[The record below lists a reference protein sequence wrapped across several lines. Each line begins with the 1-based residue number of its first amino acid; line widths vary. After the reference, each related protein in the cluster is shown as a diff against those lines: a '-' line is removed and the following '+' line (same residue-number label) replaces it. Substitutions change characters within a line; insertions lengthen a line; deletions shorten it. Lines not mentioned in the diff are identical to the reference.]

1 MNKKQFLLV
10 LGVLVALLAA
20 GGGLLW
26 SERSDWKTSDT
37 KAGQRLIPD
46 LKASDVAELVI
57 SAAGERLTLK
67 KGEAGWGIVER
78 NGFPANV
85 ERIGELLLKLVEMKV
100 VQTDAAADSQR
111 ARLGLQEPG
120 ADVGKAEGDN
130 KAEGAAKDEANAA
143 GTVLELKDAAGK
155 SLARL
160 LLGKKLSKSV
170 EGPAGA
176 RQEAAGRYLLSGNAE
191 TGKVLNVIVV
201 ADPLA
206 QVEVAAEQWVAKELI
221 RVERAKSIVATGP
234 DGRQRFALSREN
246 DDAEWKLAGGEKG
259 DSGKIIDVTSG
270 MISMNLTDVVAGDKG
285 NPGAE
290 NGLDKPV
297 VIRADT
303 LDGISY
309 VLRLGAKSGEDKV
322 YARVSVSGEI
332 AQNIPRTPPKDEKAE
347 DKDKNDQ
354 SWIEHRKREAARV
367 AREKKLEGWTL
378 LLSRNA
384 VEALL
389 RERSQFLPEKKKD
402 DKKGGR

>member
-67 KGEAGWGIVER
+67 KGEADWGIVER

-120 ADVGKAEGDN
+120 ADVGKAEADTN
-130 KAEGAAKDEANAA
+130 VP
-143 GTVLELKDAAGK
+143 GTVLELKDGAGK

-176 RQEAAGRYLLSGNAE
+176 RQEAAGRYLLAGNAE
-191 TGKVLNVIVV
+191 SGKVLNVIVV
-201 ADPLA
+201 SDPLA

-259 DSGKIIDVTSG
+259 DSSKIIDVTSG
-270 MISMNLTDVVAGDKG
+270 MISMNLTDVVTGDKG
-285 NPGAE
+285 NPSAE

-297 VIRADT
+297 VIKADT

-389 RERSQFLPEKKKD
+389 RERAQFLPAKKTD

>member
-120 ADVGKAEGDN
+120 ADVGKAEADTN
-130 KAEGAAKDEANAA
+130 VP
-143 GTVLELKDAAGK
+143 GTVLELKDGAGK

-176 RQEAAGRYLLSGNAE
+176 RQEAAGRYLLAGNAE
-191 TGKVLNVIVV
+191 SGKVLNVIVV
-201 ADPLA
+201 SDPLA

-259 DSGKIIDVTSG
+259 DSSKIIDVTSG
-270 MISMNLTDVVAGDKG
+270 MISMNLTDVVTGDKG
-285 NPGAE
+285 NPSAE

-297 VIRADT
+297 VIKADT

-354 SWIEHRKREAARV
+354 SWIEHRKRAAARV

-389 RERSQFLPEKKKD
+389 RERAQFLPAKKAD

>member
-57 SAAGERLTLK
+57 NAAGERLTLK

-120 ADVGKAEGDN
+120 ADVGTAGGAA
-130 KAEGAAKDEANAA
+130 KAEGAAKDDANVS

-259 DSGKIIDVTSG
+259 DSSKIIDVTSG

-285 NPGAE
+285 NPSPE

-309 VLRLGAKSGEDKV
+309 VLRLGAKSGEDKI

>member
-120 ADVGKAEGDN
+120 ADVGKAEADTN
-130 KAEGAAKDEANAA
+130 VP
-143 GTVLELKDAAGK
+143 GTVLELKDGAGK

-176 RQEAAGRYLLSGNAE
+176 RQEAAGRYLLAGNAE
-191 TGKVLNVIVV
+191 SGKVLNVIVV
-201 ADPLA
+201 SDPLA

-259 DSGKIIDVTSG
+259 DSSKIIDVTSG
-270 MISMNLTDVVAGDKG
+270 MISMNLTDVVTGDKG
-285 NPGAE
+285 NPSAE

-297 VIRADT
+297 VIKADT

-309 VLRLGAKSGEDKV
+309 VLRLGAKSGEDKI

-389 RERSQFLPEKKKD
+389 RERAQFLPAKKAD

>member
-111 ARLGLQEPG
+111 ARLGLLEPG
-120 ADVGKAEGDN
+120 ADVGKAEG
-130 KAEGAAKDEANAA
+130 KAEGAAKDDPNVP
-143 GTVLELKDAAGK
+143 GTVLELKDGAGK

-191 TGKVLNVIVV
+191 SGKMLNVIVV
-201 ADPLA
+201 SDPLA

-259 DSGKIIDVTSG
+259 DSSKIIDVTSG

-285 NPGAE
+285 NPSAE

-297 VIRADT
+297 VIKADT

-309 VLRLGAKSGEDKV
+309 VLRLGAKSGEDKI

-389 RERSQFLPEKKKD
+389 RERAQFLPAKKTD

>member
-37 KAGQRLIPD
+37 KAGQRLIPE

-120 ADVGKAEGDN
+120 ADIG
-130 KAEGAAKDEANAA
+130 KAEGAAKADGNVP
-143 GTVLELKDAAGK
+143 GTVLELKDGAGK

-176 RQEAAGRYLLSGNAE
+176 RQEAAGRYLLAGNAE
-191 TGKVLNVIVV
+191 SGKVLNVIVV
-201 ADPLA
+201 SDPLA

-259 DSGKIIDVTSG
+259 DSSKIIDVTSG
-270 MISMNLTDVVAGDKG
+270 MISMNLTDVVTGDKG
-285 NPGAE
+285 NPSAE

-297 VIRADT
+297 VIKADT

-389 RERSQFLPEKKKD
+389 RERAQFLPAKKAD

>member
-37 KAGQRLIPD
+37 KAGQRLIPE

-120 ADVGKAEGDN
+120 ADVGKAEADTN
-130 KAEGAAKDEANAA
+130 VP
-143 GTVLELKDAAGK
+143 GTVLELKDGAGK

-176 RQEAAGRYLLSGNAE
+176 RQEAAGRYLLAGNAE
-191 TGKVLNVIVV
+191 SGKVLNVIVV
-201 ADPLA
+201 SDPLA

-259 DSGKIIDVTSG
+259 DSSKIIDVTSG
-270 MISMNLTDVVAGDKG
+270 MISMNLTDVVTGDKG
-285 NPGAE
+285 NPSAE

-297 VIRADT
+297 VIKADT

-309 VLRLGAKSGEDKV
+309 VLRLGAKSGEDKI

-389 RERSQFLPEKKKD
+389 RERAQFLPAKKTD
-402 DKKGGR
+402 DKKGSR

>member
-120 ADVGKAEGDN
+120 ADVGKAEADTN
-130 KAEGAAKDEANAA
+130 VP
-143 GTVLELKDAAGK
+143 GTVLELKDGAGK

-176 RQEAAGRYLLSGNAE
+176 RQEAAGRYLLAGNAE
-191 TGKVLNVIVV
+191 SGKVLNVIVV
-201 ADPLA
+201 SDPLA

-259 DSGKIIDVTSG
+259 DSSKIIDVTSG
-270 MISMNLTDVVAGDKG
+270 MISMNLTDVVTGDKG
-285 NPGAE
+285 NPSAE

-297 VIRADT
+297 VIKADT

-389 RERSQFLPEKKKD
+389 RERAQFLPAKKTD

>member
-120 ADVGKAEGDN
+120 ADVGKAEG
-130 KAEGAAKDEANAA
+130 AAKDDANVS

-259 DSGKIIDVTSG
+259 DSSKIIDVTSG

-285 NPGAE
+285 NPSPE

>member
-111 ARLGLQEPG
+111 ARLGLLEPG
-120 ADVGKAEGDN
+120 ADGGKAEG
-130 KAEGAAKDEANAA
+130 KAEGAAKDDANVP
-143 GTVLELKDAAGK
+143 GTVLELKDGAGK

-176 RQEAAGRYLLSGNAE
+176 RQEAAGRYLLAGNAE
-191 TGKVLNVIVV
+191 SGKLLNVIVV
-201 ADPLA
+201 SDPLA

-221 RVERAKSIVATGP
+221 RVERAKSIVANGP

-259 DSGKIIDVTSG
+259 DSSKIIDVTSG
-270 MISMNLTDVVAGDKG
+270 MISMNLTDVVTGDKG
-285 NPGAE
+285 NPSAE

-297 VIRADT
+297 VIKADT

-309 VLRLGAKSGEDKV
+309 VLRLGAKSGEDKI

-332 AQNIPRTPPKDEKAE
+332 AQNVPRTPPKDEKSE

-378 LLSRNA
+378 LLSRSA

-389 RERSQFLPEKKKD
+389 RERAQFLPAKKTD

>member
-120 ADVGKAEGDN
+120 ADVGKAEADTN
-130 KAEGAAKDEANAA
+130 VP
-143 GTVLELKDAAGK
+143 GTVLELKDGAGK

-176 RQEAAGRYLLSGNAE
+176 RQEAAGRYLLAGNAE
-191 TGKVLNVIVV
+191 SGKVLNVIVV
-201 ADPLA
+201 SDPLA

-259 DSGKIIDVTSG
+259 DSSKIIDVTSG
-270 MISMNLTDVVAGDKG
+270 MISMNLTDVVTGDKG
-285 NPGAE
+285 NPSAE

-297 VIRADT
+297 VIKADT

-309 VLRLGAKSGEDKV
+309 VLRLGAKSSEDKI

-389 RERSQFLPEKKKD
+389 RERAQFLPAKKTD

>member
-120 ADVGKAEGDN
+120 ADVGKAEADTN
-130 KAEGAAKDEANAA
+130 VP
-143 GTVLELKDAAGK
+143 GTVLELKDGAGK

-176 RQEAAGRYLLSGNAE
+176 RQEAAGRYLLAGNAE
-191 TGKVLNVIVV
+191 SGKVLNVIVV
-201 ADPLA
+201 SDPLA

-259 DSGKIIDVTSG
+259 DSSKIIDVTSG
-270 MISMNLTDVVAGDKG
+270 MISMNLTDVVTGDKG
-285 NPGAE
+285 NPSAE

-297 VIRADT
+297 VIKADT

-309 VLRLGAKSGEDKV
+309 VLRLGAKSGEDKI

-389 RERSQFLPEKKKD
+389 RERSQFLPAKKTD

>member
-1 MNKKQFLLV
+1 MDKKQFLLV

-111 ARLGLQEPG
+111 ARLGLLEPG
-120 ADVGKAEGDN
+120 ADGGKAEG
-130 KAEGAAKDEANAA
+130 KAEGAAKDDANVP
-143 GTVLELKDAAGK
+143 GTVLELKDGAGK

-176 RQEAAGRYLLSGNAE
+176 RQEAAGRYLLAGNAE
-191 TGKVLNVIVV
+191 
-201 ADPLA
+201 
-206 QVEVAAEQWVAKELI
+206 
-221 RVERAKSIVATGP
+221 
-234 DGRQRFALSREN
+234 
-246 DDAEWKLAGGEKG
+246 
-259 DSGKIIDVTSG
+259 SG
-270 MISMNLTDVVAGDKG
+270 
-285 NPGAE
+285 
-290 NGLDKPV
+290 
-297 VIRADT
+297 
-303 LDGISY
+303 
-309 VLRLGAKSGEDKV
+309 
-322 YARVSVSGEI
+322 
-332 AQNIPRTPPKDEKAE
+332 
-347 DKDKNDQ
+347 
-354 SWIEHRKREAARV
+354 
-367 AREKKLEGWTL
+367 
-378 LLSRNA
+378 
-384 VEALL
+384 
-389 RERSQFLPEKKKD
+389 
-402 DKKGGR
+402 

>member
-1 MNKKQFLLV
+1 M
-10 LGVLVALLAA
+10 
-20 GGGLLW
+20 
-26 SERSDWKTSDT
+26 
-37 KAGQRLIPD
+37 P
-46 LKASDVAELVI
+46 
-57 SAAGERLTLK
+57 
-67 KGEAGWGIVER
+67 
-78 NGFPANV
+78 
-85 ERIGELLLKLVEMKV
+85 
-100 VQTDAAADSQR
+100 
-111 ARLGLQEPG
+111 
-120 ADVGKAEGDN
+120 
-130 KAEGAAKDEANAA
+130 
-143 GTVLELKDAAGK
+143 GTVLELKDGAGK

-176 RQEAAGRYLLSGNAE
+176 RQEAAGRYLLAGNAE
-191 TGKVLNVIVV
+191 SGKMLSVIVV
-201 ADPLA
+201 SDPLE

-259 DSGKIIDVTSG
+259 DSSKIIDVTSG

-285 NPGAE
+285 NPSAE

-297 VIRADT
+297 VIKADT

-309 VLRLGAKSGEDKV
+309 VLRLGAKSGEDKI

-389 RERSQFLPEKKKD
+389 RERAQFLPAKKTD

>member
-37 KAGQRLIPD
+37 KAGQRLIPE

-120 ADVGKAEGDN
+120 ADVGKAEADTN
-130 KAEGAAKDEANAA
+130 VP
-143 GTVLELKDAAGK
+143 GTVLELKDGAGK

-176 RQEAAGRYLLSGNAE
+176 RQEAAGRYLLAGNAE
-191 TGKVLNVIVV
+191 SGKVLNVIVV
-201 ADPLA
+201 SDPLA

-259 DSGKIIDVTSG
+259 DSSKIIDVTSG
-270 MISMNLTDVVAGDKG
+270 MISMNLTDVVTGDKG
-285 NPGAE
+285 NPSAE

-297 VIRADT
+297 VIKADT

-389 RERSQFLPEKKKD
+389 RERAQFLPAKKAD

>member
-111 ARLGLQEPG
+111 ARLGLLEPG
-120 ADVGKAEGDN
+120 ADGGKAEG
-130 KAEGAAKDEANAA
+130 KAEGAAKDDANVP
-143 GTVLELKDAAGK
+143 GTVLELKDGAGK

-191 TGKVLNVIVV
+191 SGKMLNVIVV
-201 ADPLA
+201 SDPLA

-259 DSGKIIDVTSG
+259 DSSKIIDVTSG
-270 MISMNLTDVVAGDKG
+270 MISMNLTDVVAGEKG
-285 NPGAE
+285 NPSAE

-297 VIRADT
+297 VIKADT

-309 VLRLGAKSGEDKV
+309 VLRLGAKSGEDKI

-389 RERSQFLPEKKKD
+389 RERAQFLPAKKTD

>member
-120 ADVGKAEGDN
+120 ADVGKAEADTN
-130 KAEGAAKDEANAA
+130 VP
-143 GTVLELKDAAGK
+143 GTVLELKDGAGK

-176 RQEAAGRYLLSGNAE
+176 RQEAAGRYLLAGNAE
-191 TGKVLNVIVV
+191 SGKVLNVIVV
-201 ADPLA
+201 SDPLA

-259 DSGKIIDVTSG
+259 DSSKIIDVTSG
-270 MISMNLTDVVAGDKG
+270 MISMNLTDVVTGDKG
-285 NPGAE
+285 NPSAE

-297 VIRADT
+297 VIKADT

-309 VLRLGAKSGEDKV
+309 VLRLGAKSGEDKI

-389 RERSQFLPEKKKD
+389 RERAQFLPAKKTD
-402 DKKGGR
+402 DKKGSR

>member
-120 ADVGKAEGDN
+120 ADVGKAEADTN
-130 KAEGAAKDEANAA
+130 VP
-143 GTVLELKDAAGK
+143 GTVLELKDGAGK

-176 RQEAAGRYLLSGNAE
+176 RQEAAGRYLLAGNAE
-191 TGKVLNVIVV
+191 SGKVLNVIVV
-201 ADPLA
+201 SDPLA

-259 DSGKIIDVTSG
+259 DSSKIIDVTSG
-270 MISMNLTDVVAGDKG
+270 MISMNLTDVVTGDKG
-285 NPGAE
+285 NPSAE

-297 VIRADT
+297 VIKADT

-389 RERSQFLPEKKKD
+389 RERAQFLPAKKAD

>member
-111 ARLGLQEPG
+111 ARLGLLEPG
-120 ADVGKAEGDN
+120 ADGGKAEG
-130 KAEGAAKDEANAA
+130 KAEGAAKDDANVP
-143 GTVLELKDAAGK
+143 GTVLELKDGAGK

-176 RQEAAGRYLLSGNAE
+176 RQEAAGRYLLAGNAE
-191 TGKVLNVIVV
+191 SGKLLNVIVV
-201 ADPLA
+201 SDPLA

-221 RVERAKSIVATGP
+221 RVERAKSIVANGP

-259 DSGKIIDVTSG
+259 DSSKIIDVTSG
-270 MISMNLTDVVAGDKG
+270 MISMNLTDVVTGDKG
-285 NPGAE
+285 NPSAE

-297 VIRADT
+297 VIKADT

-309 VLRLGAKSGEDKV
+309 VLRLGAKSGEDKI

-378 LLSRNA
+378 LLSRSA

-389 RERSQFLPEKKKD
+389 RERAQFLPAKKTD